1 MIAISKY
8 ISNYCE
14 KAIIGLL
21 LAAVAII
28 PLFFD
33 IRLYSVFDLSKVAAL
48 YFFSIATLVIWTI
61 LLTVKHDFSF
71 SHVSINTPILAYIA
85 IFIIATAVSINPVM
99 SLLGTYKRFEGL
111 AATLCYIFL
120 FYVTIQF
127 ITTRTRLYMLLISM
141 AGCAVISSIYGIFQR
156 CGVDYFTWSSSGP
169 RVFST
174 FGNPVFFAAQ
184 LVMVLPVA
192 VSLFFIGFKG
202 KEGKEGIFIN
212 NRYVIWS
219 FYVVSVIIYIA
230 FWLTNTRACFVALI
244 GGVAPFLFFIFIKRS
259 TERYKFVIMV
269 VSFFLIGIFFN
280 VKPETSFIKHF
291 ADDVQKDREA
301 SDFFIG
307 EEGGEIGGHT
317 KPRPWIA
324 GKFSVTG
331 SSFSRIFQYLA
342 AIEIIKDY
350 PALGIGPDTIGIVF
364 QKNLAKVF
372 SVLEEDNG
380 FQFPRQD
387 RIHNDILDTAVT
399 RGIFGL
405 GTYVWLLTAFGVY
418 VGSNYRRLNNRDK
431 ILILGLSSGIVC
443 YLIQNQF
450 SFGNTPIVML
460 FWVMMGLCIS
470 IIKINTAAWGNGEG
484 EEAQLKRKKILQE
497 KEKGIPPGKIC
508 FKWICCVSIL
518 AMLGFITLFVLRI
531 YKADMNFEYGRR
543 ILNYS
548 ERENSELMVDKGLFF
563 INRAVLLNPYE
574 TTYRDELCKVYLQ
587 KASNTNDEKWV
598 QKAFVHA
605 GNSLAAIPQHFV
617 GFFHFGMIY
626 QMLAEK
632 FNRPTVDQAI
642 DFYSK
647 AIEMDPFQAQFHGN
661 LGFLYLNKGNTDRA
675 LEEFYQ
681 AYLIRPET
689 VTYLERL
696 TNIYLQK
703 GAMEKAFYFAEK
715 AVEIN
720 PAEPVYYNNLGAI
733 FLKKGMPDKAIE
745 SFKKALDLSQNGQ
758 VYLEN
763 LTNACLSA
771 GKYEALLDCYK
782 KLIERNPSVADYYNN
797 VGVIYK
803 RKQQYDEA
811 VRYSQKAV
819 ALAPENPIYTHNLA
833 GEYVDLQQH
842 GLAETLLREFNMA
855 YPEHGY
861 VNIHLLLADIYL
873 KNFDWENAMRECQ
886 RVIQTDKKSI
896 DAHRILGVVYYNMKQ
911 YDMAKDVLEK
921 TLTLAP
927 DDKVTMEL
935 LEKIE
940 EKTRG

>member
-1 MIAISKY
+1 
-8 ISNYCE
+8 
-14 KAIIGLL
+14 
-21 LAAVAII
+21 
-28 PLFFD
+28 
-33 IRLYSVFDLSKVAAL
+33 
-48 YFFSIATLVIWTI
+48 
-61 LLTVKHDFSF
+61 
-71 SHVSINTPILAYIA
+71 
-85 IFIIATAVSINPVM
+85 
-99 SLLGTYKRFEGL
+99 
-111 AATLCYIFL
+111 
-120 FYVTIQF
+120 
-127 ITTRTRLYMLLISM
+127 
-141 AGCAVISSIYGIFQR
+141 
-156 CGVDYFTWSSSGP
+156 
-169 RVFST
+169 
-174 FGNPVFFAAQ
+174 
-184 LVMVLPVA
+184 
-192 VSLFFIGFKG
+192 
-202 KEGKEGIFIN
+202 
-212 NRYVIWS
+212 
-219 FYVVSVIIYIA
+219 
-230 FWLTNTRACFVALI
+230 
-244 GGVAPFLFFIFIKRS
+244 
-259 TERYKFVIMV
+259 
-269 VSFFLIGIFFN
+269 
-280 VKPETSFIKHF
+280 
-291 ADDVQKDREA
+291 
-301 SDFFIG
+301 
-307 EEGGEIGGHT
+307 
-317 KPRPWIA
+317 
-324 GKFSVTG
+324 
-331 SSFSRIFQYLA
+331 
-342 AIEIIKDY
+342 
-350 PALGIGPDTIGIVF
+350 
-364 QKNLAKVF
+364 
-372 SVLEEDNG
+372 
-380 FQFPRQD
+380 
-387 RIHNDILDTAVT
+387 
-399 RGIFGL
+399 
-405 GTYVWLLTAFGVY
+405 
-418 VGSNYRRLNNRDK
+418 
-431 ILILGLSSGIVC
+431 
-443 YLIQNQF
+443 
-450 SFGNTPIVML
+450 
-460 FWVMMGLCIS
+460 
-470 IIKINTAAWGNGEG
+470 
-484 EEAQLKRKKILQE
+484 
-497 KEKGIPPGKIC
+497 PPGKIC

-587 KASNTNDEKWV
+587 KASNTNDEKWI

-605 GNSLAAIPQHFV
+605 GNSLEVIPEHFV

-632 FNRPTVDQAI
+632 FNRPTIDQAI
-642 DFYSK
+642 DFYNK
-647 AIEMDPFQAQFHGN
+647 AIDMDPFQAQFHGN

-681 AYLIRPET
+681 AYLIRPAT

-703 GAMEKAFYFAEK
+703 GEIEKALYFAEK

-771 GKYEALLDCYK
+771 GKYEELLDCYK

-842 GLAETLLREFNMA
+842 GVAETILREFNMA
-855 YPEHGY
+855 HPEHGY

-886 RVIQTDKKSI
+886 RVIQIDKKSI
-896 DAHRILGVVYYNMKQ
+896 DAHRILGIVYYNMKQ
-911 YDMAKDVLEK
+911 YELAKDVLEK

-927 DDKVTMEL
+927 DDKVALEL
-935 LEKIE
+935 LEKIA
-940 EKTRG
+940 EKTKG

>member
-1 MIAISKY
+1 MITIPKS

-14 KAIIGLL
+14 QAIIGLL
-21 LAAVAII
+21 LAAVVII

-33 IRLYSVFDLSKVAAL
+33 IRLYSVFDLSKVAVL

-85 IFIIATAVSINPVM
+85 IFIIATTVSINPVM
-99 SLLGTYKRFEGL
+99 SLFGTYKRFEGL

-120 FYVTIQF
+120 FYVTIHF

-141 AGCAVISSIYGIFQR
+141 AVCALISSIYGIFQR

-184 LVMVLPVA
+184 LVMVLPVV
-192 VSLFFIGFKG
+192 VSLFFIGFKE
-202 KEGKEGIFIN
+202 KEGKDGIFIN
-212 NRYVIWS
+212 NRYAIWS

-230 FWLTNTRACFVALI
+230 FWLTNTRACFVALL
-244 GGVAPFLFFIFIKRS
+244 GGIVPFLFFIFIKRS
-259 TERYKFVIMV
+259 TERYPFLILV
-269 VSFFLIGIFFN
+269 VSFFIIGIFFN

-291 ADDVQKDREA
+291 AADVQNEKDS
-301 SDFFIG
+301 SDFFIDKEA
-307 EEGGEIGGHT
+307 EEKSISR

-342 AIEIIKDY
+342 AVEIIKDY

-399 RGIFGL
+399 RGILGL

-418 VGSNYRRLNNRDK
+418 VGRNYRRLNNRDK

-450 SFGNTPIVML
+450 SFGNTPIVTL

-470 IIKINTAAWGNGEG
+470 IIKINTAEGNGAG
-484 EEAQLKRKKILQE
+484 EEAQLKQKKILQK
-497 KEKGIPPGKIC
+497 KENVPSPGKIC

-548 ERENSELMVDKGLFF
+548 ERENSALMVDKGLFF

-587 KASNTNDEKWV
+587 KASNTNDEKWI

-605 GNSLAAIPQHFV
+605 GNSLKVIPEHFV

-632 FNRPTVDQAI
+632 FNRPTIDQAI

-681 AYLIRPET
+681 AYLIRPAT

-703 GAMEKAFYFAEK
+703 GEMEKALYFAEK

-745 SFKKALDLSQNGQ
+745 SFKKALELSQNGQ

-771 GKYEALLDCYK
+771 GKYEELLDCYK

-803 RKQQYDEA
+803 KKQQYDEA

-819 ALAPENPIYTHNLA
+819 SLAPENPIYTHNLA

-842 GLAETLLREFNMA
+842 DRAETLLREFNMA
-855 YPEHGY
+855 HPEHGY
-861 VNIHLLLADIYL
+861 VNIYLLLADIYL
-873 KNFDWENAMRECQ
+873 KNFDWENAVHECQ
-886 RVIQTDKKSI
+886 RVIQIDKKSI
-896 DAHRILGVVYYNMKQ
+896 DAHRILGVVYYNREQ
-911 YDMAKDVLEK
+911 YDLAKEALEN

-927 DDKVTMEL
+927 DDKVAREL

-940 EKTRG
+940 EKTRE